1 MSETTRFAVYMGP
14 ALRPQL
20 DHSDP
25 SYQAALARCVRVP
38 PGATSGAELQNLVV
52 AADGFRMPAQ
62 RLVRQSMEDKVLAHL
77 AQVRCP
83 VPSSQ
88 LNVTLGAHAS
98 TAASRLA
105 LARKVQGRIFKT
117 VGKAGTTGQYL
128 ALGVTWPPL
137 PPGAYG
143 VRYSTQG
150 SGRRLRGDAYQDP
163 TSEAAHV

>member
-1 MSETTRFAVYMGP
+1 MSAPFAVYMGP
-14 ALRPQL
+14 PPRPQL

-38 PGATSGAELQNLVV
+38 PGATSGAQLQHLVV
-52 AADGFRMPAQ
+52 AADGFRVPAK
-62 RLVRQSMEDKVLAHL
+62 RPGPARQSMEDKVLAHL

-117 VGKAGTTGQYL
+117 FGKAGITGQYL
-128 ALGVTWPPL
+128 ALGITWPQL
-137 PPGAYG
+137 PPGADG
-143 VRYSTQG
+143 VRYATQG
-150 SGRRLRGDAYQDP
+150 SGRRLRGDAYQEP
-163 TSEAAHV
+163 ASEAAHV